1 MVTPRG
7 AVRILDPET
16 GRNLM
21 KPPTPTADVPI
32 AHLGFIPKKPELL
45 TVDEDGV
52 LTHYDLSASA
62 AGGAAAEGRDLLD
75 FNGPVDRVWGIAG
88 GKLAAVRLPDEGG
101 SCILFVDIATASV
114 AHEAAGLHK
123 DAVVD
128 PATGNIR
135 EPARAS
141 AFLERSSDGQE
152 LQVSRAL
159 PDDQWVTFGHRGI
172 LKASSEAGHA
182 V

>member
-1 MVTPRG
+1 MRYPSWRQHTTRSHDQQAPAQLALTLPG
-7 AVRILDPET
+7 YAPS
-16 GRNLM
+16 
-21 KPPTPTADVPI
+21 PPFAPSGYAAKRFPCRVY
-32 AHLGFIPKKPELL
+32 AERWC
-45 TVDEDGV
+45 
-52 LTHYDLSASA
+52 SA
-62 AGGAAAEGRDLLD
+62 AGGAAAEGQDLLD

-88 GKLAAVRLPDEGG
+88 GKLAAVRLPEEGG

-128 PATGNIR
+128 PATGNIL

-172 LKASSEAGHA
+172 LKVSSEAGHA